1 MKSLAVLNGPNLDRL
16 GQREPNLYGSQSLP
30 QILEQLRQAATDA
43 GARILHFQ
51 SNHEGALIDQIH
63 QWSDEG
69 ITLGIINPA
78 AYTHTSIA
86 LRDAIAASPIRF
98 LEVHLSNIHQR
109 EEFRHRSLTAPVCIG
124 QISGLGPQGYS
135 LALRFLL
142 QLP

>member
-1 MKSLAVLNGPNLDRL
+1 MKTVAVLNGPNLDRL

-30 QILEQLRQAATDA
+30 QILEQLGQAATDA

-86 LRDAIAASPIRF
+86 LRDAIATSPIRF

-124 QISGLGPQGYS
+124 QISGLGPQGYF

>member
-1 MKSLAVLNGPNLDRL
+1 MKTVAVLNGPNLDRL

-30 QILEQLRQAATDA
+30 QILKQLGQAATDA

-63 QWSDEG
+63 QWSDED

-124 QISGLGPQGYS
+124 QISGLGPQGYF

>member
-1 MKSLAVLNGPNLDRL
+1 MKTVAVLNGPNLDRL

-30 QILEQLRQAATDA
+30 QILKQLGQAATDA

-124 QISGLGPQGYS
+124 QISGLGPQGYF